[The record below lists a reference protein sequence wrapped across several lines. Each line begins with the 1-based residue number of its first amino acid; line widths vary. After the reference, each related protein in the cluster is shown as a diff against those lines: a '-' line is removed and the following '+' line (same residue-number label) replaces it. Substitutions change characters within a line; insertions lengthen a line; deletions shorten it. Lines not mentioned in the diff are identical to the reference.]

1 MEVQITHSQK
11 EMSSLDLL
19 EIINTARIEAGESE
33 VRRNQ
38 FTERCIDELDGDHY
52 KTFVVNN
59 QNGTTSEALMLTQ
72 DQCMLIGMRE
82 SKAVRRNVLA
92 KLKAI
97 EAKSERPAAPAQ
109 TSLSVMEILQIAMT
123 AEQGRLKAIEERD
136 QAIETKAL
144 IGSKREATAMLTA
157 SQAVKRANKLE
168 IELDRAMQYASV
180 KRMEMLY
187 HGQQFSWR
195 HLKSV
200 SAEMGIPAIDIF
212 DANYGTV
219 KAYHQEV
226 WHEAYAISITTG
238 DLAMS

>member
-1 MEVQITHSQK
+1 MEVQVIHSQQT
-11 EMSSLDLL
+11 MSSIDLL
-19 EIINTARIEAGESE
+19 AIINTARAEAGETE
-33 VRRNQ
+33 VRRND
-38 FTERCIDELDGDHY
+38 FASRCRDELDGDHY
-52 KTFVVNN
+52 ETFVVKNP
-59 QNGTTSEALMLTQ
+59 NGTETEVLSLTQ

-97 EAKSERPAAPAQ
+97 EAKSERPAALPNFADPADAAIAWAEQ
-109 TSLSVMEILQIAMT
+109 YRARQIA
-123 AEQGRLKAIEERD
+123 EQ
-136 QAIETKAL
+136 TKAQ
-144 IGSKREATAMLTA
+144 IGAKREATAMNTA

-200 SAEMGIPAIDIF
+200 STEMGIPAIDIF

-238 DLAMS
+238 DLALN

>member
-1 MEVQITHSQK
+1 MEVQVIHSQQT
-11 EMSSLDLL
+11 MSSIDLL
-19 EIINTARIEAGESE
+19 AIINTARAEAGETE
-33 VRRNQ
+33 VRRND
-38 FTERCIDELDGDHY
+38 FASRCRDELDGDHY
-52 KTFVVNN
+52 ETFVVKNP
-59 QNGTTSEALMLTQ
+59 NGTETEVLSLTQ

-82 SKAVRRNVLA
+82 SKSVRRNVLA

-97 EAKSERPAAPAQ
+97 EAKSERPAALPNFADPADAAIARAEQ
-109 TSLSVMEILQIAMT
+109 YRARQIA
-123 AEQGRLKAIEERD
+123 EQ
-136 QAIETKAL
+136 TKAQ
-144 IGSKREATAMLTA
+144 IGAKREATAMNTA

-200 SAEMGIPAIDIF
+200 STEMGIPAIDIF

-238 DLAMS
+238 DLALN

>member
-1 MEVQITHSQK
+1 MEVQVIHSQQTMTSR
-11 EMSSLDLL
+11 EMADLTEKRHDNVKRTIDML
-19 EIINTARIEAGESE
+19 AASGVISQPQIEDGAKSANGTVEKQYRIGKRDSYIIVAQLSPEFTARL
-33 VRRNQ
+33 VDRWQ
-38 FTERCIDELDGDHY
+38 ELE
-52 KTFVVNN
+52 
-59 QNGTTSEALMLTQ
+59 Q
-72 DQCMLIGMRE
+72 
-82 SKAVRRNVLA
+82 KA
-92 KLKAI
+92 
-97 EAKSERPAAPAQ
+97 AAPAQ

-219 KAYHQEV
+219 KAYHKEV
-226 WHEAYAISITTG
+226 WHEAYAISITAG
-238 DLAMS
+238 DLALN

>member
-59 QNGTTSEALMLTQ
+59 PNGTTSEALMLTQ

-82 SKAVRRNVLA
+82 SKSVRRNVLA
-92 KLKAI
+92 KLKDI
-97 EAKSERPAAPAQ
+97 EAKSERPAALPNFADPADAAIAWAEQ
-109 TSLSVMEILQIAMT
+109 YRARQIA
-123 AEQGRLKAIEERD
+123 EQ
-136 QAIETKAL
+136 TKAQ
-144 IGSKREATAMLTA
+144 IGAKREATAMNTA

-226 WHEAYAISITTG
+226 WHEAYAVSILIG
-238 DLAMS
+238 DLALN

>member
-1 MEVQITHSQK
+1 MNVQVIHSQQT
-11 EMSSLDLL
+11 MSSIDLL
-19 EIINTARIEAGESE
+19 AIINTARAEAGETE
-33 VRRNQ
+33 VRRND
-38 FTERCIDELDGDHY
+38 FASRCRDELDGDHY
-52 KTFVVNN
+52 ETFVVKNP
-59 QNGTTSEALMLTQ
+59 NGTETEVLSLTQ

-97 EAKSERPAAPAQ
+97 EAKSERPAALPNFADPADAAIAWAEQ
-109 TSLSVMEILQIAMT
+109 YRARQIA
-123 AEQGRLKAIEERD
+123 EQ
-136 QAIETKAL
+136 TKAQ
-144 IGSKREATAMLTA
+144 IGAKREATAMNTA

-219 KAYHQEV
+219 KAYHREV
-226 WHEAYAISITTG
+226 WHEAYAVSILIG
-238 DLAMS
+238 DLALN

>member
-1 MEVQITHSQK
+1 MEVQVIHSQQT
-11 EMSSLDLL
+11 MTSIDLL
-19 EIINTARIEAGESE
+19 AIINTARAEAGETE
-33 VRRNQ
+33 VRRND
-38 FTERCIDELDGDHY
+38 FASRCRDELDGDHY
-52 KTFVVNN
+52 ETFVVKNP
-59 QNGTTSEALMLTQ
+59 NGTETEVLSLTQ

-82 SKAVRRNVLA
+82 SKSVRRNVLA

-97 EAKSERPAAPAQ
+97 EAKSERPAALPNFADPADAAIAWAEQ
-109 TSLSVMEILQIAMT
+109 YRARQIA
-123 AEQGRLKAIEERD
+123 EQ
-136 QAIETKAL
+136 TKAQ
-144 IGSKREATAMLTA
+144 IGAKREATAMNTA

-238 DLAMS
+238 DLALN

>member
-1 MEVQITHSQK
+1 MEVQVIHNQQT
-11 EMSSLDLL
+11 MSSREIADLVESRHDSVKRSMETL
-19 EIINTARIEAGESE
+19 RDKRVISFTQSVETSHEGAGARPVDVYLVGKRDSYVVVAQLSPEFTARL
-33 VRRNQ
+33 VDRWQ
-38 FTERCIDELDGDHY
+38 ELE
-52 KTFVVNN
+52 
-59 QNGTTSEALMLTQ
+59 Q
-72 DQCMLIGMRE
+72 
-82 SKAVRRNVLA
+82 KA
-92 KLKAI
+92 
-97 EAKSERPAAPAQ
+97 AAPAQ
-109 TSLSVMEILQIAMT
+109 TSLSVMEILQIAMA
-123 AEQGRLKAIEERD
+123 AEQGRIKAIEERD

-200 SAEMGIPAIDIF
+200 STEMGIPAIDIF

-226 WHEAYAISITTG
+226 WHEAYAVSIIIG
-238 DLAMS
+238 DLALN

>member
-1 MEVQITHSQK
+1 MEVQVIHSQQT
-11 EMSSLDLL
+11 MSSREIADLVESRHDSVKRSMETL
-19 EIINTARIEAGESE
+19 RDKRVISFTQSVETSHEGAGARPVDVYLVGKRDSYVVVAQLSPEFTARL
-33 VRRNQ
+33 VDRWQ
-38 FTERCIDELDGDHY
+38 ELE
-52 KTFVVNN
+52 
-59 QNGTTSEALMLTQ
+59 Q
-72 DQCMLIGMRE
+72 
-82 SKAVRRNVLA
+82 KA
-92 KLKAI
+92 
-97 EAKSERPAAPAQ
+97 AAPAQ
-109 TSLSVMEILQIAMT
+109 TSLSVMEILQIAMA

-200 SAEMGIPAIDIF
+200 STEMGIPAIDIF

-238 DLAMS
+238 DLALN

>member
-1 MEVQITHSQK
+1 MNVQVIHSQQT
-11 EMSSLDLL
+11 MSSIDLL
-19 EIINTARIEAGESE
+19 AIINTARAEAGETE
-33 VRRNQ
+33 VRRND
-38 FTERCIDELDGDHY
+38 FASRCRDELDGDHY
-52 KTFVVNN
+52 ETFVVKNP
-59 QNGTTSEALMLTQ
+59 NGTETEVLSLTQ

-92 KLKAI
+92 KLKDI

-109 TSLSVMEILQIAMT
+109 TSLSVMEILQIAMA

-200 SAEMGIPAIDIF
+200 STEMGIPAIDIF

-238 DLAMS
+238 DLALN

>member
-1 MEVQITHSQK
+1 MEVQVIHSQQT
-11 EMSSLDLL
+11 MSSIDLL
-19 EIINTARIEAGESE
+19 AIINTARAEAGETE
-33 VRRNQ
+33 VRRND
-38 FTERCIDELDGDHY
+38 FASRCRDELDGDHY
-52 KTFVVNN
+52 ESFVVKNP
-59 QNGTTSEALMLTQ
+59 NGTETEVLSLTQ

-92 KLKAI
+92 KLKDI
-97 EAKSERPAAPAQ
+97 EAKSEHPAALPNFADPADAAIAWAEQ
-109 TSLSVMEILQIAMT
+109 YRARQIA
-123 AEQGRLKAIEERD
+123 EQ
-136 QAIETKAL
+136 TKAQ
-144 IGSKREATAMLTA
+144 IGAKREATAMNTA

-200 SAEMGIPAIDIF
+200 STEMGIPAIDIF

-238 DLAMS
+238 DLALN

>member
-1 MEVQITHSQK
+1 MNVQVIHSQQT
-11 EMSSLDLL
+11 MSSREIAEFAGVRHNDVIATIERLFDKGLLRSSRNTRQEATGGRPTDVYDL
-19 EIINTARIEAGESE
+19 IERDVYLVISGYNDE
-33 VRRNQ
+33 VRAKI
-38 FTERCIDELDGDHY
+38 IDRWQELE
-52 KTFVVNN
+52 
-59 QNGTTSEALMLTQ
+59 Q
-72 DQCMLIGMRE
+72 
-82 SKAVRRNVLA
+82 KA
-92 KLKAI
+92 
-97 EAKSERPAAPAQ
+97 AAPAQ
-109 TSLSVMEILQIAMT
+109 TSLSVMEILQIAMA

-226 WHEAYAISITTG
+226 WREAYAISITAG
-238 DLAMS
+238 DLALS